1 MSLVSGRITKDGAI
15 VVVLVGV
22 SKNRQALLEKHGF
35 PIPKQIPVNA
45 QLDIG
50 SFATAFLPTV
60 FTSLGVM
67 PFGVI
72 PVRTPSTKPGQPCL
86 CDQFDVSVT
95 FLSGMTPITVS
106 SVHAIAS
113 DDFDRHV
120 DGVNAILGRDILDKC
135 ILNYCGPDRIFQL
148 ALP

>member
-1 MSLVSGRITKDGAI
+1 MSLVSGRISSEGAI

-22 SKNRQALLEKHGF
+22 SRNRQALLEKHGF
-35 PIPKQIPVNA
+35 PVPAKIHVNA

-50 SFATAFLPTV
+50 SFATAFLPSV
-60 FTSLGVM
+60 FESLGIQ
-67 PFGVI
+67 PFGII
-72 PVRTPSTKPGQPCL
+72 PVRTPSTKPGQPCP

-95 FLSGMTPITVS
+95 FLSGMTPITIS

-113 DDFDRHV
+113 DDFDSHE
-120 DGVNAILGRDILDKC
+120 DGVHAILGRDILDRC
-135 ILNYCGPDRIFQL
+135 TLNYCGPERTFQL